1 MTIEQ
6 LANLGE
12 VVAAIATLV
21 TLVYLAIQIRQ
32 NTRAVRAASHH
43 SVTDSFNH
51 INAIVGT
58 DPRAARIYR
67 LGLEGLENLNE
78 DEQFSF
84 AFLMLGYLRV
94 FETLFYQRDIGT
106 AEEQLYQSEHNSL
119 RWAFSYQGARDWW
132 WSNEISFSPDFRAH
146 IDEIIEEVVNAS

>member
-6 LANLGE
+6 LGNIGE
-12 VVAAIATLV
+12 FIAAIATLI
-21 TLVYLAIQIRQ
+21 TLAYLAVQIRQ

-51 INAIVGT
+51 LNAIIGT
-58 DPRAARIYR
+58 DPSAARIYR

-94 FETLFYQRDIGT
+94 FETLFYQRDIGA
-106 AEEQLYQSEHNSL
+106 AEEQLYESEHNSL
-119 RWAFSYQGARDWW
+119 RWAFSRAGARDWW
-132 WSNEISFSPDFRAH
+132 RSNEISFSPEFRAH
-146 IDEIIEEVVNAS
+146 IDQLIGGLDNAP

>member
-1 MTIEQ
+1 MNFEQ
-6 LANLGE
+6 LGNIGE
-12 VVAAIATLV
+12 FLAAIATLA
-21 TLVYLAIQIRQ
+21 TLVYLAVQIRQ

-51 INAIVGT
+51 INALIGT
-58 DPRAARIYR
+58 DPGAARIYR
-67 LGLEGLENLNE
+67 LGLEGLEKLNE

-106 AEEQLYQSEHNSL
+106 AEEQLYRSEHNSL
-119 RWAFSYQGARDWW
+119 RWAFSHVGAREWW
-132 WSNEISFSPDFRAH
+132 RSNEISFSPEFRAH
-146 IDEIIEEVVNAS
+146 IDEIIGSLENAP

>member
-6 LANLGE
+6 LGSVGE
-12 VVAAIATLV
+12 FLAAIATLV
-21 TLVYLAIQIRQ
+21 TLIYLAVQIRQ

-51 INAIVGT
+51 INTVIGT
-58 DPRAARIYR
+58 DPGAARIYR

-94 FETLFYQRDIGT
+94 FETLYYQRGIGA
-106 AEEQLYQSEHNSL
+106 AEEQLYQSEQNSL
-119 RWAFSYQGARDWW
+119 RWAFRYPGARDWW
-132 WSNEISFSPDFRAH
+132 RSNEISFSPEFRAH
-146 IDEIIEEVVNAS
+146 VDQVLESVEKFH

>member
-21 TLVYLAIQIRQ
+21 TLVYLAVQIRQ

-58 DPRAARIYR
+58 DPSAARIYR
-67 LGLEGLENLNE
+67 LGLEGLGNLNE

-106 AEEQLYQSEHNSL
+106 AEEQLYLSEHNSL

-132 WSNEISFSPDFRAH
+132 SSNEISFSPDFRAH
-146 IDEIIEEVVNAS
+146 IDGIIDEVVNAS